1 MKALG
6 VSYPLNHTGQPTM
19 ATVAVSL
26 ALGWRWR
33 CETEGTIF
41 SGSDLRVVDPQR
53 DFMVPLGEVRHT
65 SEVVRERL
73 RHTCGGRVTPI
84 APLSLL

>member
-1 MKALG
+1 
-6 VSYPLNHTGQPTM
+6 M
-19 ATVAVSL
+19 ATVEVPL
-26 ALGWRWR
+26 ALSWRWR

-53 DFMVPLGEVRHT
+53 DLLVPLREGPQMR
-65 SEVVRERL
+65 EVVRDRL

>member
-1 MKALG
+1 
-6 VSYPLNHTGQPTM
+6 M
-19 ATVAVSL
+19 AAVAVPL

-33 CETEGTIF
+33 CETEGMIF

-53 DFMVPLGEVRHT
+53 DFLVPLGEVRHT